1 MNSIM
6 FLLKSIIY
14 YFWGIGLCAMLSLP
28 IQKYVVAGVME
39 TADLCPLQ
47 VSSLSPLGNP
57 STQVSLFSMLKGF
70 NWASGREAGLPAG
83 LRTASVRILGPDY
96 SILDTTAGTEQI
108 LWWLGHPAVF
118 LEPLVAAPKA
128 GVHVLNSQPLQ
139 LSTFCILWLLTGCQ
153 RYPSK

>member
-14 YFWGIGLCAMLSLP
+14 YFWGIGVCAMLSLP
-28 IQKYVVAGVME
+28 IQKYVVADVME

-70 NWASGREAGLPAG
+70 NSASGREAGLPAG
-83 LRTASVRILGPDY
+83 LRTSSVRILGQTIAFL
-96 SILDTTAGTEQI
+96 ILQQA
-108 LWWLGHPAVF
+108 LNRSWLWLGHPAVF

-139 LSTFCILWLLTGCQ
+139 LSTFCILWLLTGFQ